1 MMALAKPKS
10 GTSRDGGV
18 TLDLASLH
26 QALGRLQGM
35 PCPGGLYEL
44 ADWRGVL
51 MDAEH
56 LVQDGWAKQALAL
69 GWDMRELFGVGD
81 SFDGLASWLC
91 DRRVAILST
100 DGAICLGYDGSRSF
114 YRRVDPGS
122 LTLIW
127 NWPLAVGAHR
137 G

>member
-1 MMALAKPKS
+1 MALAKHKS
-10 GTSRDGGV
+10 GTPSRDDGV

-35 PCPGGLYEL
+35 PRPTDLYEL

-56 LVQDGWAKQALAL
+56 LVHDGWAKQALAL
-69 GWDMRELFGVGD
+69 GWDMRELFGAGD

-91 DRRVAILST
+91 DRRVALLSA
-100 DGAICLGYDGSRSF
+100 DSAICLGYDGSRSM
-114 YRRVDPGS
+114 YRRVDPS
-122 LTLIW
+122 TLTLLW
-127 NWPLAVGAHR
+127 EWPR
-137 G
+137 